1 MKVFAHRGI
10 ARRSADE
17 NSLEAFRNAVAQG
30 IDGIELDI
38 RLTKDG
44 KPVIVHDSNLRRIAG
59 DNRKIEQITL
69 NELRKITLR
78 HGSCV
83 PTLDEVTACVP
94 APITIDFEVKD
105 ARVLDLVIRK
115 LKTSRGLRERALI
128 SSFKRRVI
136 EQASRELPGVPRL
149 LLVKRWPVRTKRFVS
164 WIKTH
169 DPHAIG
175 QSYTALSASRI
186 AWLKKHDLRVA
197 TWEPYGLRSN
207 RRRAKRI
214 RDLGIDM
221 AIVNQPS
228 FYKEALR
235 R

>member
-44 KPVIVHDSNLRRIAG
+44 KPVIVHDANLRRTAG
-59 DNRKIEQITL
+59 DNRKVEQITL
-69 NELRKITLR
+69 QELRKITLR
-78 HGSCV
+78 HGSCI

-105 ARVLDLVIRK
+105 ARVLEHVIRK

-149 LLVKRWPVRTKRFVS
+149 LLVQRWPVRTKRFAS
-164 WIKTH
+164 WIGIH
-169 DPHAIG
+169 EPSAVG
-175 QSYTALSASRI
+175 QSCTALTPGRI
-186 AWLKKHDLRVA
+186 KWLKKHGLAVA
-197 TWEPYGLRSN
+197 IWEPYSLRGN
-207 RRRAKRI
+207 RRRARRI

-221 AIVNQPS
+221 AIVNQPNL
-228 FYKEALR
+228 YR
-235 R
+235 